1 MAKSAVAANYED
13 DDSIGGRLKSFPS
26 RTRSFL
32 SEVRNEMRHVSRPS
46 LKEVRA
52 TTIVV
57 IVAVSIFGA
66 YFAVVDFLLGRG
78 VDWVFHY
85 FSK

>member
-1 MAKSAVAANYED
+1 MAKSAIATNYEN
-13 DDSIGGRLKSFPS
+13 DSIGERLKSFPT

-46 LKEVRA
+46 VKEVRA

-57 IVAVSIFGA
+57 IDAVAIFGT
-66 YFAVVDFLLGRG
+66 YFAIVDFLLGRG